1 MNYSRIFQHYGL
13 LFKQKPRKKHTEEF
27 LQGFCSKRENWFDLA
42 VNIGKFIQNHYF
54 LSPRNIVNYLLLGA
68 IPPFK
73 HLIENQEL
81 STIINVS
88 FVFSKWFKIACEASS
103 GFFSSKAWIICVCS
117 IKTFFILP
125 SLLTAFNPIS

>member
-1 MNYSRIFQHYGL
+1 MNYRRFFQHHDL
-13 LFKQKPRKKHTEEF
+13 LSKQKPKKKHSEEF

-42 VNIGKFIQNHYF
+42 VNLPFHRQVYSKPLIFVTI
-54 LSPRNIVNYLLLGA
+54 NIVNYLLLGA

-73 HLIENQEL
+73 HLVENQEL

-103 GFFSSKAWIICVCS
+103 GFFSSKAWII
-117 IKTFFILP
+117 
-125 SLLTAFNPIS
+125 